1 MKKLLVI
8 ITILLIASSPVW
20 AFSIRDILNDFR
32 GIFLNDKI
40 TGTAVTCTNGQ
51 LKCGTST
58 ECSGS
63 ICVMQCQSSKWVK
76 YQYCSYQCSNGQ
88 CTTSTGTS
96 TGISGTTS
104 GTGTTDT
111 SSTGTSTGISGTT
124 NTSST
129 SSTGT
134 TSTGTTEPT
143 PPTAPV
149 TEPTTPIT
157 PQTCSDGT
165 LSAQCSTNKPYFC
178 DNGNLIQNCN
188 TCGCPTEKECIN
200 NQCVDKEP
208 YDPGGVEDNDPD
220 VLNMPPLITPIP
232 QKIIKIGESIQFEV
246 NAIDPNNDQIRY
258 SIQPPEVTTCS
269 ISSNIVSCTGI
280 KAGDGTL
287 TITAN
292 DGKDQ
297 AVRDVFLKVLGEL
310 PKLQKGV
317 AAGIANTPPTADAG
331 PDKIGIPGAEVTFDA
346 SLSYDKEGLLSV
358 PETYKWYENNNP
370 IGTGKIIKKIFPLGS
385 HEIKLIVTDSEGLT
399 SEDTLKLTVKE
410 KNVCKNTQT
419 IYYPEDTLCNSKW
432 PIKEGDTFKINSVTE
447 GSCSLFEV
455 CSDDIDYIIDDS
467 IQCCTSELTDPE
479 KAPACNFATENSQT
493 LKNCQA
499 LYIINSLGR
508 AAIYMQ
514 GYFDAEMC
522 CKGVEALCPQQSYL
536 YTSQPLPEYLKGV
549 KCSNTPENNPNGYW
563 ASDTKLNLNEIALFD
578 APAHSSLNVLKMGT
592 CVDYSTAATTL
603 LRKIGFS
610 SESIL
615 TTEASNHAYNL
626 IRFDLDKKYTIFD
639 TTGNNDGLRLGKVPP
654 GYDYCENII
663 NCYNDLGKIPCPSN
677 KEINGCENIKENI
690 GRTTGT
696 VGYKITNTFKELYD
710 KFKTEVL
717 R

>member
-111 SSTGTSTGISGTT
+111 SSTGT
-124 NTSST
+124 
-129 SSTGT
+129 

-143 PPTAPV
+143 SPTAPV
-149 TEPTTPIT
+149 TEPTTPMT

-165 LSAQCSTNKPYFC
+165 LSAKCSTNKPYFC

-269 ISSNIVSCTGI
+269 ISSNIVSC
-280 KAGDGTL
+280 
-287 TITAN
+287 
-292 DGKDQ
+292 
-297 AVRDVFLKVLGEL
+297 
-310 PKLQKGV
+310 
-317 AAGIANTPPTADAG
+317 
-331 PDKIGIPGAEVTFDA
+331 
-346 SLSYDKEGLLSV
+346 
-358 PETYKWYENNNP
+358 
-370 IGTGKIIKKIFPLGS
+370 
-385 HEIKLIVTDSEGLT
+385 
-399 SEDTLKLTVKE
+399 
-410 KNVCKNTQT
+410 
-419 IYYPEDTLCNSKW
+419 
-432 PIKEGDTFKINSVTE
+432 
-447 GSCSLFEV
+447 
-455 CSDDIDYIIDDS
+455 
-467 IQCCTSELTDPE
+467 
-479 KAPACNFATENSQT
+479 
-493 LKNCQA
+493 
-499 LYIINSLGR
+499 
-508 AAIYMQ
+508 
-514 GYFDAEMC
+514 
-522 CKGVEALCPQQSYL
+522 
-536 YTSQPLPEYLKGV
+536 
-549 KCSNTPENNPNGYW
+549 
-563 ASDTKLNLNEIALFD
+563 
-578 APAHSSLNVLKMGT
+578 
-592 CVDYSTAATTL
+592 
-603 LRKIGFS
+603 
-610 SESIL
+610 
-615 TTEASNHAYNL
+615 
-626 IRFDLDKKYTIFD
+626 
-639 TTGNNDGLRLGKVPP
+639 
-654 GYDYCENII
+654 
-663 NCYNDLGKIPCPSN
+663 
-677 KEINGCENIKENI
+677 
-690 GRTTGT
+690 
-696 VGYKITNTFKELYD
+696 
-710 KFKTEVL
+710 
-717 R
+717 